1 MKRNRYIVKLT
12 NTESSILLL
21 LSEAKD
27 GALVS
32 DLAGKKGSNQPR
44 SNTLLVNNP
53 KLRALLTN
61 N

>member
-1 MKRNRYIVKLT
+1 MKLT